1 MGQARPWH
9 LEPSSSS
16 GVDFCLLLL
25 DCLLLPRVWEH
36 MKVLLL
42 LFASGVAWMGP
53 PRRPMNVPRAVA
65 EPEVLRP
72 ESVEELDVD
81 ALEWKLLK
89 SMRQCMLDYEMLK
102 EDGTRVLVACA
113 HLQTGVVN
121 PRRLAQVL

>member
-1 MGQARPWH
+1 MDKFVKWSLLCVAPRPVVLGRRARGT
-9 LEPSSSS
+9 LN
-16 GVDFCLLLL
+16 DCLLLL
-25 DCLLLPRVWEH
+25 RVWEH

-89 SMRQCMLDYEMLK
+89 SMRQRTPLSL
-102 EDGTRVLVACA
+102 
-113 HLQTGVVN
+113 
-121 PRRLAQVL
+121 